1 MQQLLRQPIKSLC
14 FKGEIM
20 DKIEFTLQDV
30 QTLVQMNR
38 EFALA
43 LENVVL
49 KRMIEELEVALDDA
63 ATMLQK

>member
-1 MQQLLRQPIKSLC
+1 
-14 FKGEIM
+14 M

-63 ATMLQK
+63 ATLLQK

>member
-1 MQQLLRQPIKSLC
+1 
-14 FKGEIM
+14 M

-30 QTLVQMNR
+30 HTLVQMNR

>member
-1 MQQLLRQPIKSLC
+1 
-14 FKGEIM
+14 M

-63 ATMLQK
+63 ATILQN

>member
-1 MQQLLRQPIKSLC
+1 
-14 FKGEIM
+14 M

-49 KRMIEELEVALDDA
+49 KRMVEELEN
-63 ATMLQK
+63 ATKSKVTAIGKYK

>member
-1 MQQLLRQPIKSLC
+1 
-14 FKGEIM
+14 M